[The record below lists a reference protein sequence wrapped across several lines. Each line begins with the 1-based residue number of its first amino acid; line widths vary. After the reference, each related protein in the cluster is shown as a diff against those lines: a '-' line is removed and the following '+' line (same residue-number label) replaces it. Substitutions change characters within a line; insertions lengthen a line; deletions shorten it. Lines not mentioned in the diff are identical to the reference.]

1 MRLPK
6 RIETVLSI
14 VACAFALSA
23 SGCDEVAEACDLKLA
38 CPGEEESEG
47 GPIVQGIAEGNASIS
62 GLRSVDAFFSAVVNF
77 RGAAGQIKA
86 DVDALLARIA
96 VSVGLEPG
104 AASAEIKTALEAK
117 IAANVEGGLTVNFQ
131 EPRCDVSAN
140 VVVEAAAKCDA
151 EVDPGSAMVM
161 CMGSC
166 EVEASADVGCEGEAE
181 VVCTGTAP
189 SLACT
194 GSCNGECEFA
204 ADVECKGA
212 CMGGCEGSCTVNVS
226 GECGGTCEGKCD
238 GECMADTDNSE
249 DGCSGTCMG
258 TCEGKCD
265 LGATAECTGECS
277 GECTGECMADVGG
290 SCSGSCKGECEYTPP
305 TAECSAN
312 ASVSC
317 RAEASASAMCEGK
330 CEGEVTPPSVKAECE
345 ASAKAEASAK
355 VECTPPSVD
364 IQFELR
370 ADVAASASASAEFEA
385 WVEGFK
391 GHMSALAALEAKG
404 KILAEA
410 STGLVSAA
418 GDAVTGAVSDISASG
433 DIRASLGARCAL
445 VELPKV
451 ETEINAAVEDMMA
464 SVSAV
469 ADISAG
475 VGL

>member
-1 MRLPK
+1 MRISK
-6 RIETVLSI
+6 RNGMLLSL
-14 VACAFALSA
+14 ACALALGA
-23 SGCDEVAEACDLKLA
+23 TGCDKAAEACGLELA
-38 CPGEEESEG
+38 CPGEEGSDG
-47 GPIVQGIAEGNASIS
+47 KIVQGIAEGNASIS

-77 RGAAGQIKA
+77 RSAAGSIKA
-86 DVDALLARIA
+86 DVDDLLAKVA

-104 AASAEIKTALEAK
+104 ATSAEIKAALQAK
-117 IAANVEGGLTVNFQ
+117 ISANVDGGLKVNFQ

-151 EVDPGSAMVM
+151 DVDPGMVSVM

-166 EVEASADVGCEGEAE
+166 EVEAMAAADCDAEAE

-189 SLACT
+189 ALACS
-194 GSCNGECEFA
+194 GSCEGECEFA
-204 ADVECKGA
+204 ADVSCKGS
-212 CMGGCEGSCTVNVS
+212 CMGGCEGSCNVNVS
-226 GECGGTCEGKCD
+226 GECTGTCNGKCD
-238 GECMADTDNSE
+238 GECMGDTDSSE
-249 DGCSGTCMG
+249 NGCSGTCMG

-265 LGATAECTGECS
+265 LGVTAECTGECH

-305 TAECSAN
+305 MAECSAN

-317 RAEASASAMCEGK
+317 RASASASAMCEGK
-330 CEGEVTPPSVKAECE
+330 CEGEVQPPSVKAECE

-364 IQFELR
+364 VQFELN
-370 ADVAASASASAEFEA
+370 ADVAASATASAEFEA

-410 STGLVSAA
+410 STGLVDAA
-418 GDAVTGAVSDISASG
+418 GDAVTGSIGELTADAN
-433 DIRASLGARCAL
+433 IRVVVGAQCAL
-445 VELPKV
+445 GELPKV
-451 ETEINAAVEDMMA
+451 EGEINAAVEDMMA

>member
-1 MRLPK
+1 MKISK
-6 RIETVLSI
+6 RTRTILSL
-14 VACAFALSA
+14 VACAMALST
-23 SGCDEVAEACDLKLA
+23 SGCDEAAKACGIELA
-38 CPGEEESEG
+38 CPGEMGEDG
-47 GPIVQGIAEGNASIS
+47 VVVQGLAEGNASIS
-62 GLRSVDAFFSAVVNF
+62 GLRSVDAFFSAVVTF
-77 RGAAGQIKA
+77 RGAAASIKA
-86 DVDALLARIA
+86 DVDSLLAKVA

-104 AASAEIKTALEAK
+104 ATSAEIKTALEAK
-117 IAANVEGGLTVNFQ
+117 ISANVEGGLKVNFQ

-151 EVDPGSAMVM
+151 SVDPGMVAVM

-166 EVEASADVGCEGEAE
+166 EVEASASADCDAEAE

-194 GSCNGECEFA
+194 GSCNGSCEFA

-238 GECMADTDNSE
+238 GECMGDTNSSE
-249 DGCSGTCMG
+249 NGCSGTCMG

-305 TAECSAN
+305 SAECSAN

-330 CEGEVTPPSVKAECE
+330 CEGEVQPPEVKAECE

-364 IQFELR
+364 IQFELN
-370 ADVAASASASAEFEA
+370 AEVAGSASASAEFEA

-404 KILAEA
+404 KILAQA
-410 STGLVSAA
+410 SEGLVEAA
-418 GDAVTGAVSDISASG
+418 GSAVTDSIGELSADVNVRVVAGAS
-433 DIRASLGARCAL
+433 CAL
-445 VELPKV
+445 GELPKV
-451 ETEINAAVEDMMA
+451 ETEINEAVEDMMA